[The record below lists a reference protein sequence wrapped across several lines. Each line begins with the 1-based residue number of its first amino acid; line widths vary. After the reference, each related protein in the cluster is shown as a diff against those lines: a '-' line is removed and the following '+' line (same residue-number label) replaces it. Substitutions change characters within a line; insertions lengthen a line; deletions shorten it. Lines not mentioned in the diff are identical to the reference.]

1 MSETGD
7 YASLEELVLR
17 INPEYQLVRAW
28 PLAGGVS
35 AQVTALEIVQPD
47 EQMRRMVVRRHGAAD
62 LAANPNIAAD
72 EFRLLKRLREADLP
86 APEPIYVDADGEIL
100 GAPCLVAAYIEGTPE
115 FAPPDVNA
123 FVGEMAALLAR
134 IHGISGEEVAFLPD
148 MQAIAAAKLRTRP
161 DEPDETLGEL
171 QILYILEKQRF
182 PHPANPSVLLHG
194 DFWPG
199 NLLWQ
204 AGRLVGVIDWEDAAL
219 GDPLADVANTR
230 LELLWALGGAT
241 PGVALMEEFTRQY
254 RALQPGVEWA
264 HLPSWDLYAALK
276 PMHKL
281 ALWAKDAESEAKMC
295 AGHRLFVAQAL
306 ETIASAGTR

>member
-7 YASLEELVLR
+7 YASLEELVFR

-134 IHGISGEEVAFLPD
+134 IHGISGEEVAFLPA

-161 DEPDETLGEL
+161 EASFRSCIYWKNSGFLIQPIRACCCTAISGRG
-171 QILYILEKQRF
+171 ICCGRR
-182 PHPANPSVLLHG
+182 AGWSV
-194 DFWPG
+194 
-199 NLLWQ
+199 
-204 AGRLVGVIDWEDAAL
+204 
-219 GDPLADVANTR
+219 
-230 LELLWALGGAT
+230 
-241 PGVALMEEFTRQY
+241 
-254 RALQPGVEWA
+254 
-264 HLPSWDLYAALK
+264 
-276 PMHKL
+276 
-281 ALWAKDAESEAKMC
+281 
-295 AGHRLFVAQAL
+295 
-306 ETIASAGTR
+306 